1 MEEIIFLMTKT
12 SPFQVEFVFKPDKTK
27 VRLRD
32 RRSECG
38 QIPPIRRRQCLQQH
52 IAPGPPR
59 SRICVRVCLGF
70 VTRKCKEVLC
80 GE

>member
-1 MEEIIFLMTKT
+1 MEEIFFLMTKT

-59 SRICVRVCLGF
+59 VEYVSVCVSIL
-70 VTRKCKEVLC
+70 
-80 GE
+80 

>member
-12 SPFQVEFVFKPDKTK
+12 SPFQVEFVFKTRQNK

-32 RRSECG
+32 RRSKCG
-38 QIPPIRRRQCLQQH
+38 QIPPIRRRQCLQH

-59 SRICVRVCLGF
+59 VEYVCPCVSRFCDEKV
-70 VTRKCKEVLC
+70 
-80 GE
+80 